1 MFGALLP
8 GVDHLPHTHDLDHN
22 AYSRGQP
29 AWGAHLADEL
39 GNIVA
44 LHDPSTIAAVI
55 VEPIAGST
63 GVLPPPVGYL
73 DRLREICTRHGILL
87 IFDEVITG
95 FGRTG
100 HPFGAQAFDVTPDL
114 ITLAKGL
121 TSGVVPM
128 GAVLAKGDIYDA
140 FMTGP
145 DEAIEFFHGY
155 TYSGHPVAAA
165 AGLAAQAVYREEGL
179 FERAAALA
187 PRLEDAV
194 HALKGLPHVIDI
206 RNYGLIGAVELEPV
220 DGRPTLRA
228 MEVFEACYE
237 AGVLLR
243 CTGDTMAIAPPLIIG
258 QDELDQVVDTLATV
272 LRTSN
277 RECDNTPRDQS
288 VGSGSLHRRASRV
301 GHERA
306 FRRRI
311 RSRYRVGQPSRLS
324 RRSRRYVGRHTCGA
338 RSFPRVGG
346 HTGAVACTG
355 NVPVQIAG

>member
-1 MFGALLP
+1 
-8 GVDHLPHTHDLDHN
+8 
-22 AYSRGQP
+22 
-29 AWGAHLADEL
+29 
-39 GNIVA
+39 
-44 LHDPSTIAAVI
+44 
-55 VEPIAGST
+55 
-63 GVLPPPVGYL
+63 
-73 DRLREICTRHGILL
+73 
-87 IFDEVITG
+87 
-95 FGRTG
+95 
-100 HPFGAQAFDVTPDL
+100 
-114 ITLAKGL
+114 
-121 TSGVVPM
+121 
-128 GAVLAKGDIYDA
+128 
-140 FMTGP
+140 MTGP

-272 LRTSN
+272 LRK
-277 RECDNTPRDQS
+277 
-288 VGSGSLHRRASRV
+288 
-301 GHERA
+301 
-306 FRRRI
+306 
-311 RSRYRVGQPSRLS
+311 QP
-324 RRSRRYVGRHTCGA
+324 
-338 RSFPRVGG
+338 
-346 HTGAVACTG
+346 
-355 NVPVQIAG
+355 